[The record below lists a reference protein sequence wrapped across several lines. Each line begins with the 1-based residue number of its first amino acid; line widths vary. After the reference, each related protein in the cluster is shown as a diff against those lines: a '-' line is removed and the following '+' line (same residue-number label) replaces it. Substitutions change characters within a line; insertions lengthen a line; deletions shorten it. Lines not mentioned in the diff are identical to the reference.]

1 VGLRHHLAH
10 TDGSISADYS
20 VATTENP
27 PINEHAV
34 RPQNQQ
40 NTNDIL
46 SRMDSDYRQLV
57 RDRILARESLI
68 RAVFSG
74 EQKGSSLPWVKVM
87 VRPVELK
94 GQIHLQFSYFD
105 EKKDITK
112 NYLDEAES
120 KVDEILALPFR
131 NIFIES
137 SAGNLQV
144 NISKKGKALVNETK
158 PLAATTDRSHDR
170 QKNKILT
177 AENAAPFLKAVGIM
191 TEDGRIKADMQRKF
205 KQINE
210 FLRLVDE
217 TGSFQAGSAQPVH
230 IVDFGCGSGHLTFAM
245 YFYLREILKLDAHVT
260 GVDIKSELM
269 DQLQAKSE
277 ALGWSQLN
285 FQTGYIADYN
295 PSIAPDVVL
304 ALHACD
310 TATDDALAKGI
321 QWGCKLIV
329 CAPCCQHELQEQM
342 AHIEMPDPLMPVFQ
356 HGIFF
361 ERMGD
366 ILTDTFRSS
375 ILRIMG
381 YRTDVT
387 EFVPIEHT
395 GKNLMIRAVKTSQPG
410 NPRWVEEH
418 REFKAFWKLTPY
430 LEKLLEEEYV
440 QYL

>member
-1 VGLRHHLAH
+1 
-10 TDGSISADYS
+10 
-20 VATTENP
+20 
-27 PINEHAV
+27 
-34 RPQNQQ
+34 
-40 NTNDIL
+40 
-46 SRMDSDYRQLV
+46 MDSDYRQLI
-57 RDRILARESLI
+57 RDRILARKSLI

-74 EQKGSSLPWVKVM
+74 EQKGSSLPWVKVT

-112 NYLDEAES
+112 NYLDEAKS
-120 KVDEILALPFR
+120 KVDELLALPFR

-158 PLAATTDRSHDR
+158 PSATTTDLSHDR

-205 KQINE
+205 KQVNE

-217 TGSFQAGSAQPVH
+217 TGSLPTQTGQLIHV
-230 IVDFGCGSGHLTFAM
+230 VDFGCGSGHLTFAM

-260 GVDIKSELM
+260 GVDIKRELM

-285 FQTGYIADYN
+285 FQTGHISDYN
-295 PSIAPDVVL
+295 PGIPPEVVL

-321 QWGCKLIV
+321 QWECRLIV

-342 AHIEMPDPLMPVFQ
+342 ARVDMPGQLAPIFQ

-366 ILTDTFRSS
+366 ILTDTFRAS

-381 YRTDVT
+381 YRTDIT
-387 EFVPIEHT
+387 EFIPIEHT
-395 GKNLMIRAVKTSQPG
+395 ARNLMIRAVKTSQVG
-410 NPRWVEEH
+410 DPRHVEEY
-418 REFKAFWKLTPY
+418 RNLKSFWQVTPY
-430 LEKLLEEEYV
+430 LERIVEAPYA
-440 QYL
+440 QYF

>member
-1 VGLRHHLAH
+1 MEV
-10 TDGSISADYS
+10 DYK
-20 VATTENP
+20 
-27 PINEHAV
+27 
-34 RPQNQQ
+34 
-40 NTNDIL
+40 
-46 SRMDSDYRQLV
+46 QLV
-57 RDRILARESLI
+57 RAKILARESLI
-68 RAVFSG
+68 RAVFTG
-74 EQKGSSLPWVKVM
+74 QQKGSAQSWVKVV

-112 NYLDEAES
+112 NYLEEAEA
-120 KVDEILALPFR
+120 KVNELLALPFR

-144 NISKKGKALVNETK
+144 NVSKKGKALVNETK
-158 PLAATTDRSHDR
+158 PTKATTDLAHDR

-177 AENAAPFLKAVGIM
+177 AENATPFLKAIGIL
-191 TEDGRIKADMQRKF
+191 TEDGRIRADMQRKF

-217 TGSFQAGSAQPVH
+217 TGSLPAHSGQLIHV
-230 IVDFGCGSGHLTFAM
+230 VDFGCGSGHLTFAM
-245 YFYLREILKLDAHVT
+245 YFYLREILQLDAHVT
-260 GVDIKSELM
+260 GVDIKRELM
-269 DQLQAKSE
+269 DQLQTKSE
-277 ALGWSQLN
+277 ALGWSQLQ
-285 FQTGYIADYN
+285 FQTGYIADYDSDIQ
-295 PSIAPDVVL
+295 PEIVL

-321 QWGCKLIV
+321 GWGSKLII

-342 AHIEMPDPLMPVFQ
+342 ARTEMPDPLAPIFQ

-366 ILTDTFRSS
+366 ILTDTFRAN

-381 YRTDVT
+381 YRTDIT

-395 GKNLMIRAVKTSQPG
+395 GKNLMIRSVKTSPIG
-410 NPRWVEEH
+410 EARWVQEY
-418 REFKAFWKLTPY
+418 RDLKSFWHLTPY
-430 LEKLLEEEYV
+430 LEKILGEPYA